1 MHQEKQK
8 HALDTFNAIKR
19 IVRYIV
25 DEYNRYP
32 ESYVIVMNYE
42 VAGLVKM
49 YPFNTIHDALE
60 LYGIGKETSDEFRLV
75 CGYLYGYR
83 EELLLFGI
91 TPSGSCW
98 RYKDKLLAVRQVADQ
113 PMLEVLW

>member
-8 HALDTFNAIKR
+8 HALDTFNAVKR
-19 IVRYIV
+19 IARYIV

-49 YPFNTIHDALE
+49 YPFNTMHDALE
-60 LYGIGKETSDEFRLV
+60 LYGIGKDHL
-75 CGYLYGYR
+75 GK
-83 EELLLFGI
+83 
-91 TPSGSCW
+91 W
-98 RYKDKLLAVRQVADQ
+98 RYRGKLLCVNT
-113 PMLEVLW
+113 M